1 MLAMSVN
8 MALLLVMTFT
18 VYGSVMINNLVLM
31 LAIIFRYGCCFSS
44 DAEHVSHWFKQ
55 KQLSAHQQNADGYDD
70 CLVAKLCV
78 LLCVFFG

>member
-55 KQLSAHQQNADGYDD
+55 KQLSAHQQNTDGDNSS
-70 CLVAKLCV
+70 CV
-78 LLCVFFG
+78 CCARRWHSFL